1 MVVKDIFTKGLWVLC
16 LTLFGVSAA
25 YGQQSVKGV
34 VNDQN
39 GEPLPGVNI
48 QVKGT
53 TQGTSTN
60 AQGAYSLTV
69 KSAADTLVFSFIGFQ
84 TQEIAIQ
91 GREEI
96 NVTMTPQAVESGE
109 ELVVVGYGTQ
119 EQVDLTGSI
128 KRVQSEELSKQPSLT
143 ATEALQGK
151 VSGVN
156 IIQNDAPGGTPNVIM
171 RGLGTALGGRSPL
184 YVVDG
189 VPVDNINN
197 IAPSDIESI
206 DFLKDAASASIYG
219 LRAANGVIIVTTKQG
234 AEGPPLFQADTY
246 VGYNSVLNK
255 VNMADAQEYV
265 TYFNEE
271 NAAVGGF
278 QLNQNQEYD
287 TDWFDE
293 LFNQGR
299 LINSKLSVSGGSEN
313 VNYFFSYNLNAEE
326 GLLDDQKFWRQTLR
340 NNNNFKLLDGFLTLD
355 QNLSISV
362 SKENPMPFG
371 AFNTAYRQSPLVPT
385 FYPNGRYGQP
395 FVNET
400 TGIVTY
406 EGAADETIGR
416 LNTHGN
422 PLTAI
427 NFNNEESNSL
437 TLQGNLAADFNLTD
451 YLTFTSRLGATRFY
465 GDTRSFSPLQQQW
478 IAGDPTRTAEQYQ
491 ASKVANPGVTDWAD
505 NTLFVSNTET
515 FRWNWD
521 NFLNFKK
528 SFDDHNL
535 DVTAGI
541 SSEKTGVGKTFSGR
555 AYDVPEKDQ
564 YWNLDLATDEYEK
577 VVEHTNFT
585 PNTLLSYFG
594 RVQYNYDRRYY
605 ISGTLR
611 RDGSSQFAN
620 TEDYWELFPSVGLG
634 WTLSNEEFMSDSEVI
649 SFLKLRASWG
659 RLGNQNVPF
668 NTTVV
673 TTDPGSASQ
682 NYVFGPAQTLRFGA
696 SVGSPARDIS
706 WEIVEEWNVGA
717 DVEFLDSRL
726 TSAFDVYQK
735 TTKNLI
741 LLINPLPNSPFE
753 GSYYDQGAEVV
764 NKGLELSLN
773 WSDNLSEDF
782 SYNIGTN
789 FSYNDNE
796 ITRVE
801 SGFEGLT
808 GGSLGNGQITKR
820 LAEGQPLGAWWMYDA
835 VGVWQSEEEIAN
847 NPSLG
852 GALPGHLRYDD
863 VNEDG
868 VIDERDKKYFGSYVP
883 TYNYGINL
891 GANYKQ
897 FDLSMDAFGV
907 GGNKVYDG
915 LSNTRFGGENV
926 REETFNNRWTG
937 PNSTNKHPGA
947 NRDAV
952 ASDYYLKDGAYL
964 RINNITL
971 GYSLPNIVDRV
982 KRVRFYVSAQ
992 NPFMFTDYP
1001 GFTPELVGD
1010 DGSPYGLAGIELNA
1024 YPNTRTLLF
1033 GVNIDFQ

>member
-1 MVVKDIFTKGLWVLC
+1 MIAKDIFAKGLLALC
-16 LTLFGVSAA
+16 LSLFLVTAA
-25 YGQQSVKGV
+25 YGQHSVKGV
-34 VNDQN
+34 VNDQA

-69 KSAADTLVFSFIGFQ
+69 ESESDTLIFSFIGFQ
-84 TQEIAIQ
+84 RQEVPIQ
-91 GREEI
+91 GRQEI
-96 NVTMTPQAVESGE
+96 NITMTPQAIEAGE

-128 KRVQSEELSKQPSLT
+128 KRVQSEELNKQPALT

-156 IIQNDAPGGTPNVIM
+156 IIKNDAPGGTPTVIM
-171 RGLGTALGGRSPL
+171 RGLGTALGGRNPL
-184 YVVDG
+184 YIVDG
-189 VPVDNINN
+189 VPVDDINN

-234 AEGPPLFQADTY
+234 TEGAAQFEADTY

-255 VNMADAQEYV
+255 VNMADGPEYV

-271 NAAVGGF
+271 NAAVDGF
-278 QLNQNQEYD
+278 QLNQNQQYD

-293 LFNQGR
+293 LLNQGR
-299 LINSKLSVSGGSEN
+299 FINSKLSVSGGSEN
-313 VNYFFSYNLNAEE
+313 INYFFSYNLNAEE
-326 GLLDDQKFWRQTLR
+326 GLLDNQKFWRQTLR
-340 NNNNFKLLDGFLTLD
+340 NNNNYRLFDGFLTLD
-355 QNLSISV
+355 QNLSISF
-362 SKENPMPFG
+362 SRENPMPFG

-400 TGIVTY
+400 TGEVTY

-427 NFNNEESNSL
+427 DFNNEESNAI

-451 YLTFTSRLGATRFY
+451 YLTFTTRLGATRFY
-465 GDTRSFSPLQQQW
+465 GDTRAFSPLRQQW
-478 IAGDPTRTAEQYQ
+478 ISGDPTRTVAQYQ
-491 ASKVANPGVTDWAD
+491 ANKEANPGVTDWAD
-505 NTLFVSNTET
+505 NTLFVTDTET

-521 NFLNFKK
+521 NYLNFSK
-528 SFDDHNL
+528 SFDDHNV
-535 DVTAGI
+535 DITAGI
-541 SSEKTGVGKTFSGR
+541 SSEKTGVGKRFRGR
-555 AYDVPEKDQ
+555 AYDIPEQEQ
-564 YWNLDLATDEYEK
+564 YWNLDLATDQYDK
-577 VVEHTNFT
+577 IVEHTNFT

-634 WTLSNEEFMSDSEVI
+634 WTISNEEFMGENEAI

-668 NTTVV
+668 NSTVV
-673 TTDPGSASQ
+673 STDPGSASQ
-682 NYVFGPAQTLRFGA
+682 NYVFGPAQALRFGA

-706 WEIVEEWNVGA
+706 WEIVEEWNLGA
-717 DVEFLDSRL
+717 DIEFVDSRL
-726 TSAFDVYQK
+726 TSTIDVYQK

-741 LLINPLPNSPFE
+741 LLVNPLPNSQFE
-753 GSYYDQGAEVV
+753 GDYFDQGAEVV
-764 NKGLELSLN
+764 NQGLELSLN
-773 WSDNLSEDF
+773 WSDNVSEDF
-782 SYNIGTN
+782 SYNVGTS
-789 FSYNDNE
+789 FSYNKNE
-796 ITRVE
+796 ITEVE
-801 SGFEGLT
+801 TGFEGLT

-820 LAEGQPLGAWWMYDA
+820 LEEGQPLGAWWMYEA
-835 VGVWQSEEEIAN
+835 VGVWQDEMEIAN
-847 NPSLG
+847 NPSIG
-852 GALPGHLRYDD
+852 GALPGHLRYND

-868 VIDERDKKYFGSYVP
+868 VIDERDKKFFGSYVP
-883 TYNYGINL
+883 NYNYGINI

-897 FDLSMDAFGV
+897 FDVSLDAFGV
-907 GGNKVYDG
+907 AGNKVYDG
-915 LSNTRFGGENV
+915 LSNTRFGGENI
-926 REETFNNRWTG
+926 REETFTNRWTG
-937 PNSTNKHPGA
+937 PNSTSEHPGA
-947 NRDAV
+947 NRDAI
-952 ASDYYLKDGAYL
+952 ASDYYLKDGSYL

-971 GYSLPNIVDRV
+971 GYSLQNIVNHLN
-982 KRVRFYVSAQ
+982 RVRFYISAQ
-992 NPFMFTDYP
+992 NPFMITDYP
-1001 GFTPELVGD
+1001 GFTPELVGN
-1010 DGSPYGLAGIELNA
+1010 GSPYGTAGIELNA
-1024 YPNTRTLLF
+1024 YPNTRSLLL